1 MCGRIKRV
9 VGLGKLGFQNF
20 LQSFIL
26 KEITGDYNL
35 FGNLLSLV
43 CFLIVCYAVFNVIM
57 ILLGFVGEIPR
68 IQNLLILV
76 AEVFRRNFNF
86 LF

>member
-1 MCGRIKRV
+1 M

-20 LQSFIL
+20 LQKLIL

-35 FGNLLSLV
+35 FGNLMSLI

-57 ILLGFVGEIPR
+57 ILLGFVGEIPG

-76 AEVFRRNFNF
+76 AEAFQRNFSF